1 LFEDV
6 LVRREEFGMQLRH
19 PLEME
24 AREHSAL
31 HTATCARTQSN
42 RRLVSQA
49 VKLEGVDARSFET
62 ILNFIYTSQVVVED
76 VTELLHLL
84 VASEHLDVHAVRDL
98 CVQRLQQRLDLPNA
112 LQAITRFRPFC
123 TLFE

>member
-1 LFEDV
+1 
-6 LVRREEFGMQLRH
+6 MHLRP
-19 PLEME
+19 PLGME
-24 AREHSAL
+24 ANAHFAL
-31 HTATCARTQSN
+31 HCATRACTQSN
-42 RRLVSQA
+42 HRLVSQA

-112 LQAITRFRPFC
+112 LQARTRSQTVS